1 MKQREDIR
9 QKIIKSA
16 TNLFQ
21 KKGVHKVT
29 MDDIAHTLSMS
40 KRTLYQIFSDK
51 EELLLACVIVFEQ
64 EDRKYAEELKRKAT
78 SVLDFLLIY
87 FSRKLSCMDDVVSEF
102 YIDMIKYPRVAKH
115 IELHK
120 KMFESYAV
128 NFLNK
133 GVEEGFFRSDINFY
147 IIVNQL
153 RVGMDIAA
161 QKNMLSQFSRRE
173 LFMNTVIPYIR
184 GCSTIKGIDMIDEF
198 IAKQI
203 KK

>member
-87 FSRKLSCMDDVVSEF
+87 FLRKLSCMDDVVSEF

>member
-184 GCSTIKGIDMIDEF
+184 GCSTIKSIDMIDEF

>member
-133 GVEEGFFRSDINFY
+133 GVEEGFFRSDINLY

>member
-78 SVLDFLLIY
+78 SVVDFLLIY